1 MPAKQQTKKTAT
13 SKAKTNAKSQA
24 NGASKAKGGNTATT
38 AAASTAASAASE
50 SPATR
55 YFKIVN
61 EDGTTQ
67 GRFSGRKPK
76 QAANKA
82 LTSILKERKETGKGT
97 AGKVDF
103 SIVECT
109 RGSKHKQ
116 YSYEGQRKKLPEK
129 MTVTID
135 NKEIVYEYSNVVK
148 KVPKA
153 QEAKNA
159 SGGKAASNASNA
171 ESKPAAKA
179 VPAKGGKAA
188 AKKAPVKRQAKKE

>member
-13 SKAKTNAKSQA
+13 SKAKTNAKTQA
-24 NGASKAKGGNTATT
+24 KGGSKAKGGNV
-38 AAASTAASAASE
+38 AASAASE
-50 SPATR
+50 TPATR

-153 QEAKNA
+153 QEVKKAT
-159 SGGKAASNASNA
+159 GGKA
-171 ESKPAAKA
+171 
-179 VPAKGGKAA
+179 PAKGGKAPA
-188 AKKAPVKRQAKKE
+188 KGGKAPAKKAPAKKAPAKRQTKKN